1 MMEDLYDGWDWPC
14 SGGSSSRPQRQ
25 VGRSVDLVGTS
36 KPTRAQAR
44 IATEWGIELSSGF
57 A

>member
-1 MMEDLYDGWDWPC
+1 MM
-14 SGGSSSRPQRQ
+14 
-25 VGRSVDLVGTS
+25 VGIGRVLGAVRAGLKDSTS

>member
-1 MMEDLYDGWDWPC
+1 MMVGIGRVLGAVRAGLKDRL
-14 SGGSSSRPQRQ
+14 